1 MKTNRWLQDLS
12 RVDFTTSVGIYV
24 MRDRIIL
31 VRLRKTL
38 NNVSLLGQEAYD
50 LPLADSKQSLSG
62 LTGWIPEDVSEIA
75 VKVASESTE
84 QVLRQAML
92 ALLPHCDSRRDSFY
106 ICLPQEQ
113 VMTQ

>member
-31 VRLRKTL
+31 VRLRKAL

-50 LPLADSKQSLSG
+50 LALADSKQALAG

-75 VKVASESTE
+75 VNVASDSADART
-84 QVLRQAML
+84 
-92 ALLPHCDSRRDSFY
+92 ALTASSSRRSR
-106 ICLPQEQ
+106 P
-113 VMTQ
+113 